1 MTSMLGSFRAL
12 SVPARLLVVNQ
23 FGINAGFYLVLPFLA
38 VYLGSLGYAAATIG
52 LVLALRNLSQQG
64 LFLVGGSAADR
75 IGPRP
80 MIIAGCAL
88 RVVAFGLLGLV
99 QSLPGIV
106 AAAVL
111 TGLAGAAFNP
121 AVRTYLTH
129 EAGPRRAE
137 VFAVF
142 NVFANAGMLV
152 GPLLGAA
159 LLAVD
164 FRLTALVA
172 CAVFAALTL
181 AQLFA
186 LPARPVAP
194 PERGVLGSWG
204 EALANRRFLV
214 FAAGGATYFVLYNQ
228 LYLALPIEARRVTGV
243 EGAVAAVFVLSTV
256 IGLLF
261 QVRIVAWCR
270 ARWSAGRSMAAGLV
284 VMGAGFVPLAL
295 AAPLSPTA
303 PAGDWTPGAALAVVP
318 VLVGT
323 ALFTVGM
330 AVVDPFYMALLPVVG
345 SERLAGT
352 YYGLYYLVSAAAV
365 AGTNPATGALLG
377 WSGSAGV
384 PWVPF
389 AVLVAVG
396 LAGAAVV
403 ATLER
408 RGALDEHPA
417 RPGPQHG
424 SSARRT
430 TEAES

>member
-1 MTSMLGSFRAL
+1 MASMLGSFRAL

-23 FGINAGFYLVLPFLA
+23 FGINVGFYLVLPFLA
-38 VYLGSLGYAAATIG
+38 VYLGGLGYAAATIG
-52 LVLALRNLSQQG
+52 MVLALRNLSQQG

-75 IGPRP
+75 IGTRP

-88 RVVAFGLLGLV
+88 RVVAFGLFGLV

-142 NVFANAGMLV
+142 NVFANAGMLI

-172 CAVFAALTL
+172 CTVFAVLTV
-181 AQLFA
+181 AQVFA
-186 LPARPVAP
+186 LPARAVTP
-194 PERGVLGSWG
+194 PDRGVLGSWA
-204 EALANRRFLV
+204 EALANRRFLL

-256 IGLLF
+256 LGLLL

-270 ARWSAGRSMAAGLV
+270 ARWSAGRSMAAGLA
-284 VMGAGFVPLAL
+284 VMGAGFCPLAL
-295 AAPLSPTA
+295 AAPSSGTA
-303 PAGDWTPGAALAVVP
+303 PAGGWTAGAALAVVP

-345 SERLAGT
+345 REQLAGT

-365 AGTNPATGALLG
+365 AGTNPATGALLE
-377 WSGSAGV
+377 WSTSAGAR
-384 PWVPF
+384 WVPF
-389 AVLVAVG
+389 AALAAVG
-396 LAGAAVV
+396 AVGAAVI
-403 ATLER
+403 AAMER
-408 RGALDEHPA
+408 RGALAGEPV
-417 RPGPQHG
+417 R
-424 SSARRT
+424 
-430 TEAES
+430 

>member
-1 MTSMLGSFRAL
+1 MAVMLGSFRVL
-12 SVPARLLVVNQ
+12 SLPARLLVVNQ
-23 FGINAGFYLVLPFLA
+23 FGINIGFYLVLPFLA

-75 IGPRP
+75 IGCRP

-88 RVVAFGLLGLV
+88 RIVAFGLFGLV
-99 QSLPGIV
+99 ESLPGII

-142 NVFANAGMLV
+142 NVFANAGMLL

-172 CAVFAALTL
+172 CGVFAVLTL
-181 AQLFA
+181 AQVFA
-186 LPARPVAP
+186 LPARAVTP
-194 PERGVLGSWG
+194 PDRSVLGSWG
-204 EALANRRFLV
+204 EALSNRRFLV

-243 EGAVAAVFVLSTV
+243 EGAVAAVFVLSTLL
-256 IGLLF
+256 GLLF
-261 QVRIVAWCR
+261 QVRVVAWCR

-295 AAPLSPTA
+295 AAPLSATA
-303 PAGDWTPGAALAVVP
+303 PAGDWTPAAALAVAP
-318 VLVGT
+318 VLAGT

-330 AVVDPFYMALLPVVG
+330 AVVDPFSMALLPVVG
-345 SERLAGT
+345 SEQLAGT
-352 YYGLYYLVSAAAV
+352 YYGLFYLVSAAAV
-365 AGTNPATGALLG
+365 AGTNPATGALLE
-377 WSGSAGV
+377 WSASAGV
-384 PWVPF
+384 AWVPF
-389 AVLVAVG
+389 AALAAVG
-396 LAGAAVV
+396 AAGAVV
-403 ATLER
+403 VTALER
-408 RGALDEHPA
+408 RGALV
-417 RPGPQHG
+417 G
-424 SSARRT
+424 
-430 TEAES
+430 

>member
-1 MTSMLGSFRAL
+1 MVFRPMPGSLRAL

-23 FGINAGFYLVLPFLA
+23 FGINVGFYLVLPFLA
-38 VYLGSLGYAAATIG
+38 VHLGNLGYAAATIG

-75 IGPRP
+75 IGCRP

-88 RVVAFGLLGLV
+88 RVVAFGLFGLV
-99 QSLPGIV
+99 DSLPGIV
-106 AAAVL
+106 AAALL

-121 AVRTYLTH
+121 AVRTYLGH
-129 EAGPRRAE
+129 EAGERRAE

-181 AQLFA
+181 AQVFA
-186 LPARPVAP
+186 LPARPVPA
-194 PERGVLGSWG
+194 PERGLLGSWG
-204 EALANRRFLV
+204 EALTNRRFLV
-214 FAAGGATYFVLYNQ
+214 FAAGGAAYFVLYNQ

-243 EGAVAAVFVLSTV
+243 GGAVAAVFVLSTV
-256 IGLLF
+256 LGLLF

-284 VMGAGFVPLAL
+284 VMACGFVPLAL
-295 AAPLSPTA
+295 AAPALRTA
-303 PAGDWTPGAALAVVP
+303 PEGGWSAGAVLAVAP
-318 VLVGT
+318 VLLGT

-345 SERLAGT
+345 SEALAGT

-365 AGTNPATGALLG
+365 AGSNPATGALLE
-377 WSGSAGV
+377 WSSTTGTR
-384 PWVPF
+384 WLPF
-389 AVLVAVG
+389 AALAAVG
-396 LAGAAVV
+396 VAGAAVI
-403 ATLER
+403 AMLER
-408 RGALDEHPA
+408 RGALAPA
-417 RPGPQHG
+417 AAG
-424 SSARRT
+424 SGGAGVQR
-430 TEAES
+430 